1 MHLRLTVVSRWKKER
16 LAYDYNRTI
25 AKHLVL
31 PLTSRCRRSKVENLR
46 DSVLPFNGHG
56 DDRQHF
62 LAAWPVFLCLQSW
75 LVVGVEARSESY
87 P

>member
-31 PLTSRCRRSKVENLR
+31 PLTSRGRRSKVQNFE
-46 DSVLPFNGHG
+46 G
-56 DDRQHF
+56 
-62 LAAWPVFLCLQSW
+62 
-75 LVVGVEARSESY
+75 
-87 P
+87 